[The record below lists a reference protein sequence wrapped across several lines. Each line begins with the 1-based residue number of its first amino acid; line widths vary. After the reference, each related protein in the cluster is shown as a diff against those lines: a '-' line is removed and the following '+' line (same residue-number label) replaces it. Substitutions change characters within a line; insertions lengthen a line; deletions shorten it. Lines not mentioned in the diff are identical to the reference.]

1 MHITLLLT
9 HTQRESERE
18 RQSETTQR
26 KRAAKRSWRKMLLL
40 EARTSTN
47 CQDKS
52 STPSYAASC
61 FVGHSVVHHNNSNE
75 NNNNENFSSNY
86 CPCIIFIIA
95 ATAAAAVAS
104 VGCEAELISAP

>member
-1 MHITLLLT
+1 
-9 HTQRESERE
+9 
-18 RQSETTQR
+18 
-26 KRAAKRSWRKMLLL
+26 MLLL

-52 STPSYAASC
+52 LTPSYAASC
-61 FVGHSVVHHNNSNE
+61 FVGHSVVHHNNSN
-75 NNNNENFSSNY
+75 NNENFSSNY

-95 ATAAAAVAS
+95 AAAAAAVAS

>member
-9 HTQRESERE
+9 HTQRERETERDYA
-18 RQSETTQR
+18 TQTSR
-26 KRAAKRSWRKMLLL
+26 EKELAKDAAAGGK
-40 EARTSTN
+40 
-47 CQDKS
+47 DKYKL
-52 STPSYAASC
+52 PGQVLDSYTASC

-95 ATAAAAVAS
+95 AAAVGS

>member
-1 MHITLLLT
+1 
-9 HTQRESERE
+9 
-18 RQSETTQR
+18 
-26 KRAAKRSWRKMLLL
+26 MLLL
-40 EARTSTN
+40 AARTSTN

-61 FVGHSVVHHNNSNE
+61 FVGHSVVHHNNSNSNE
-75 NNNNENFSSNY
+75 NNSNENFSSNY

-95 ATAAAAVAS
+95 AAAPAAVGS